1 MLKKLKECKTLKEIF
16 ACIGTKPFEIAA
28 LLVIVAWCVLPVYF
42 IVERL
47 FWSVNAV
54 NDFQHSFAISEG
66 HLWIVNTMGSVSVY
80 VAVFYLI
87 SRVAVYG
94 KGVFK
99 KIKEEP
105 WHFLLLAMLL
115 WACLATVQAE
125 NIELAYYGDNYLAE
139 GLRNYFYYAAIY
151 ICAFGIVTPKYKW
164 RVLNIFNVIA
174 MIISLIVIVVDFVDI
189 PILEKSF
196 PAARAAVFYHFNHA
210 GYYINLG
217 IVCAMGLYMHTKSKI
232 GNWLYAFCIAF
243 QVYGI
248 LVNST
253 LASFIGSCCAMIMIL
268 IMFVRKNQKASL
280 KMLTPVMIVIV
291 LIIASY
297 FGYVPTSSGEDMRVN
312 FETLF
317 KDGQALA
324 EGSDAIDS
332 IGHGRMTL
340 WKQGLKMIARKP
352 VFGYGPE
359 HLDAELSEIMWVS
372 RPDNE
377 FIQYGVFLG
386 VPAVLFYIASL
397 IWLFIHQWGRMKALD
412 RNILIAAGC
421 VIAYMVS
428 CQFGVTAFYTTPFL
442 FIFWGMAAGRTPD
455 KQEQIDNELLKMK
468 TQTDAVLEKR
478 LLEPKK
484 KKKNKK
490 NK

>member
-1 MLKKLKECKTLKEIF
+1 
-16 ACIGTKPFEIAA
+16 
-28 LLVIVAWCVLPVYF
+28 
-42 IVERL
+42 
-47 FWSVNAV
+47 
-54 NDFQHSFAISEG
+54 
-66 HLWIVNTMGSVSVY
+66 
-80 VAVFYLI
+80 
-87 SRVAVYG
+87 
-94 KGVFK
+94 
-99 KIKEEP
+99 
-105 WHFLLLAMLL
+105 
-115 WACLATVQAE
+115 
-125 NIELAYYGDNYLAE
+125 
-139 GLRNYFYYAAIY
+139 
-151 ICAFGIVTPKYKW
+151 
-164 RVLNIFNVIA
+164 
-174 MIISLIVIVVDFVDI
+174 
-189 PILEKSF
+189 
-196 PAARAAVFYHFNHA
+196 
-210 GYYINLG
+210 
-217 IVCAMGLYMHTKSKI
+217 
-232 GNWLYAFCIAF
+232 
-243 QVYGI
+243 
-248 LVNST
+248 
-253 LASFIGSCCAMIMIL
+253 
-268 IMFVRKNQKASL
+268 
-280 KMLTPVMIVIV
+280 MLTPVMIVIV

-324 EGSDAIDS
+324 EGSDAVDS

-359 HLDAELSEIMWVS
+359 HLDEELSEIMWVK

-397 IWLFIHQWGRMKALD
+397 IWLFIHQWGRMKTLD
-412 RNILIAAGC
+412 RNILVAAGC
-421 VIAYMVS
+421 VVAYMVS
-428 CQFGVTAFYTTPFL
+428 CQFGVTVFYTTPYL

-455 KQEQIDNELLKMK
+455 KQEQIDDELLKMK